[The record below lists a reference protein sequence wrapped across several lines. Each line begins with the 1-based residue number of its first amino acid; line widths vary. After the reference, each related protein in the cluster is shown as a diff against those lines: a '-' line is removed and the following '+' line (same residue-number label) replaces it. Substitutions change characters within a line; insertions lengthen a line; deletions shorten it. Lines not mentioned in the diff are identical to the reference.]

1 MGARGGGGVR
11 GREALLQGE
20 VLGASSLSGRGGH
33 GLGATQWEGRPP
45 PPALPC
51 LQGRLGAR
59 VSPQLLR
66 TVPRAPRRRVVIPG
80 WPVPLPP
87 GGPAPLF
94 GDQPSR
100 CQLRAPGADSHP
112 VCSLAQPRTAPPHQL
127 PWPSGHQ
134 LRGRQDGPPSPPP
147 PIPASPSFPPPLPP
161 GTPSLHRALRTLARL
176 LPARPTPLGNG
187 RLGNGR
193 RPLRPHLLL
202 SGSAQ
207 SPGPQFLSP

>member
-11 GREALLQGE
+11 GREAFLQGE
-20 VLGASSLSGRGGH
+20 VLGASSLSGRRGH

-45 PPALPC
+45 PPALPR

-66 TVPRAPRRRVVIPG
+66 TVPRAPWRRAVIPG

-87 GGPAPLF
+87 GGPAPLS

-112 VCSLAQPRTAPPHQL
+112 ICSLAQPCTAPPHQL

-147 PIPASPSFPPPLPP
+147 PHSHLPSHQEPALCTEPFLPVPTPACPPLPHW
-161 GTPSLHRALRTLARL
+161 GMATGRSGLTRSSLEAPEALD
-176 LPARPTPLGNG
+176 
-187 RLGNGR
+187 
-193 RPLRPHLLL
+193 H
-202 SGSAQ
+202 SS
-207 SPGPQFLSP
+207 